1 MSRPD
6 ALRLAEKIFELVKT
20 NRAQC
25 VLSNGAQCV
34 LSNGAQCVLS
44 FANRADCVLSFA
56 LSLRCLTCIIRRTNS
71 QSRCRAE

>member
-25 VLSNGAQCV
+25 VLSNGAQC
-34 LSNGAQCVLS
+34 LLS

-56 LSLRCLTCIIRRTNS
+56 LLFTLSYLHNS
-71 QSRCRAE
+71 EN

>member
-25 VLSNGAQCV
+25 VLSNGAQCL
-34 LSNGAQCVLS
+34 LSFANRADCVLS

-56 LSLRCLTCIIRRTNS
+56 LLFTLSYLHNS
-71 QSRCRAE
+71 EN